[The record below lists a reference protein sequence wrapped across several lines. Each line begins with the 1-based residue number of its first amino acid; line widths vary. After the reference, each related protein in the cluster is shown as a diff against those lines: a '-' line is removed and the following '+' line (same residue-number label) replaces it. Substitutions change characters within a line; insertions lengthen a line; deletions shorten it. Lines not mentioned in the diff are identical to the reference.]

1 MSDSLIARL
10 NELTAL
16 SRRRELT
23 RQEQQERQELRLEY
37 RRRCRENLRV
47 QLQGIS
53 WENK

>member
-37 RRRCRENLRV
+37 RRRYRENLRV